1 MKEDYLWD
9 RTGSD
14 AEIERLESLMSS
26 LAFRP
31 AEPPELPAREFVLEP
46 ARRGRLVRLGLGFA
60 SASVAIAALLMATVF
75 LRQAQHPLAV
85 LQEREPAKPT
95 YAAPVPVV
103 RSRDMDYQPIS
114 AASQRRSKSKKRA
127 RREAKIAPA
136 PQSRP
141 LPVLTL
147 TAEEADAYRQLMT
160 ALNITGTNLSIV
172 RDKINGSE
180 D

>member
-14 AEIERLESLMSS
+14 TEIERLESLMSG

-46 ARRGRLVRLGLGFA
+46 ARRGWLFRLGPGFGTA
-60 SASVAIAALLMATVF
+60 AAACLLLIAVIALQQNGLPVATVN
-75 LRQAQHPLAV
+75 
-85 LQEREPAKPT
+85 EN
-95 YAAPVPVV
+95 VPVV
-103 RSRDMDYQPIS
+103 PMVTATAPIVETPDLSYQKIS
-114 AASQRRSKSKKRA
+114 APQRRSKPKKRT

-136 PQSRP
+136 PQPRP

-160 ALNITGTNLSIV
+160 ALNITGTNLNIV